1 MFGLGMVSSLLGG
14 GGPSKAEQKE
24 AEQKANEAKQQRA
37 TQEIELEEKKR
48 AFGAEAGDGGEAGK
62 ENKPKVC
69 MTFHA
74 LFITIFSRT
83 RLQMKMVC

>member
-24 AEQKANEAKQQRA
+24 AEQRANDAKQQRA

-48 AFGAEAGDGGEAGK
+48 AFGAEAGDGGEAEK

-69 MTFHA
+69 MIFHGS
-74 LFITIFSRT
+74 FISINSPILLLMR
-83 RLQMKMVC
+83 MVF